1 VEIVLAILLLFGGFT
16 LGSVTADKR
25 GDVAQHTTIAPP
37 ADGAVDAS
45 HIAQDMRQHRPV
57 RCHSRTTVYRD
68 LTVPNSGQIDQPA
81 GGGSDCEGRDCSD
94 NPSAFPPSLAVR
106 SPDE

>member
-1 VEIVLAILLLFGGFT
+1 MEIVLAILLLFGGFT

-45 HIAQDMRQHRPV
+45 HIQQAMRRHSLN
-57 RCHSRTTVYRD
+57 RCHSRTTAYRD
-68 LTVPNSGQIDQPA
+68 LTVPNRGQIDQPVE
-81 GGGSDCEGRDCSD
+81 GGQ
-94 NPSAFPPSLAVR
+94 
-106 SPDE
+106 